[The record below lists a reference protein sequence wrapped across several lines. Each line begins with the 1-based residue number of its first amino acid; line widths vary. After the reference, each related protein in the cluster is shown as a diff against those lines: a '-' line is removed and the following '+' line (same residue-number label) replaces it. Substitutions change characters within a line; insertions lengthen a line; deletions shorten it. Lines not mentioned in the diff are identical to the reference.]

1 MSLFSTR
8 GAQRTAC
15 GLLSAGLMDLLIVGP
30 ARSGTTMLA
39 NLLTSPPNRWVLVEP
54 GITRGGMGEVM
65 RQEAGLFGW
74 HYERSVWHEQ
84 ETSEE
89 RFTRLLHGRLKQLDR
104 WGVKEVNMHGIPG
117 LISTYRPPHIVV
129 SVRDIRACAVSVRQK
144 EDLQGTIAGQAIVPK
159 TDEWLQQRLL
169 DGAEA
174 ALRLVKEP
182 PPGSKVT
189 VVRYEDFVASAEARA
204 SLARTLDWPLEGDP
218 SSTLGLFGRSYE
230 VERHGN
236 NIGTSSVSRWHEE
249 TAPEMLTFADDVAS
263 EVADY
268 QRQFG
273 YIQ

>member
-15 GLLSAGLMDLLIVGP
+15 GLLSAGLMELLIVGP

-39 NLLTSPPNRWVLVEP
+39 NLRTSPPNRWVLVEP
-54 GITRGGMGEVM
+54 GITRGGMG
-65 RQEAGLFGW
+65 
-74 HYERSVWHEQ
+74 
-84 ETSEE
+84 
-89 RFTRLLHGRLKQLDR
+89 GRLKQLDR

-236 NIGTSSVSRWHEE
+236 NIGTSSVSRWREE
-249 TAPEMLTFADDVAS
+249 TAREMLTFADDVSS